1 MEFLVN
7 VFKENGYDENNL
19 KKLAEEVKI
28 KINAPVIPINPTPS
42 EERTEI
48 PQTVTLP
55 WIPGVSPKLKKAF
68 RKAGYRVAFKANQN
82 LKSILSKKNKVKLP
96 PNSHP
101 GIYKI
106 PCACGVAPYVGRTKL
121 KTGTRINQH
130 EGYVANENWEKSGAA
145 EHARTCPLGPL
156 FDEATTITVEH
167 RKFERSV
174 REALEI
180 QRHRSAPRYKGINKD
195 DGQYLKSTFWMPF
208 MDLITKEEKDRD
220 ERRNRR
226 QITED
231 ANMTSDGEDNA
242 LNEVR

>member
-1 MEFLVN
+1 M
-7 VFKENGYDENNL
+7 
-19 KKLAEEVKI
+19 
-28 KINAPVIPINPTPS
+28 
-42 EERTEI
+42 
-48 PQTVTLP
+48 
-55 WIPGVSPKLKKAF
+55 
-68 RKAGYRVAFKANQN
+68 
-82 LKSILSKKNKVKLP
+82 
-96 PNSHP
+96 
-101 GIYKI
+101 
-106 PCACGVAPYVGRTKL
+106 
-121 KTGTRINQH
+121 
-130 EGYVANENWEKSGAA
+130 
-145 EHARTCPLGPL
+145 GPL

-242 LNEVR
+242 LSEVR

>member
-1 MEFLVN
+1 M
-7 VFKENGYDENNL
+7 
-19 KKLAEEVKI
+19 
-28 KINAPVIPINPTPS
+28 
-42 EERTEI
+42 
-48 PQTVTLP
+48 
-55 WIPGVSPKLKKAF
+55 
-68 RKAGYRVAFKANQN
+68 
-82 LKSILSKKNKVKLP
+82 
-96 PNSHP
+96 
-101 GIYKI
+101 
-106 PCACGVAPYVGRTKL
+106 
-121 KTGTRINQH
+121 KTGTRIIQH
-130 EGYVANENWEKSGAA
+130 EGYVANEHWEKSGAA